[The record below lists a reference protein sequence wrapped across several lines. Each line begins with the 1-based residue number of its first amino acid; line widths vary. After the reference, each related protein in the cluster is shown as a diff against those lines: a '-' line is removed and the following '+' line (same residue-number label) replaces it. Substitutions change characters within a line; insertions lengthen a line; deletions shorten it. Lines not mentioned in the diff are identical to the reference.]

1 MAWSNILVAL
11 IHVTFACVGVVLA
24 TFVDLT
30 SLFSGNLSVSSVV
43 DLSAYALWFACYFGA
58 FLYSIWPVRFG
69 GRPTPTTAA
78 KFAKSLV
85 PAVPL
90 VAMVA
95 IVYIRG
101 PSYA

>member
-24 TFVDLT
+24 TFLDLA
-30 SLFSGNLSVSSVV
+30 SLFSSNLRVSSVV
-43 DLSAYALWFACYFGA
+43 DLGAYALWFACYVAA

-69 GRPTPTTAA
+69 GRPTPTNAA

-90 VAMVA
+90 VAMVV